1 MSSVDFK
8 MMKSE
13 HIKREDLLEL
23 VEHLNKN
30 ERCKNCY
37 LLASCDAW
45 VRNATTLY
53 DDYTYSIEN
62 CPYYVSVDNVV
73 EVKHGKWIWK
83 ELYGEVGYML
93 VCSECEESEG
103 ACERY
108 DYCPHCGAK
117 MDLKEGKE

>member
-1 MSSVDFK
+1 MDKEYIERKPLINQIRLMPRHSNPA
-8 MMKSE
+8 
-13 HIKREDLLEL
+13 L
-23 VEHLNKN
+23 VLYSLVQ
-30 ERCKNCY
+30 R
-37 LLASCDAW
+37 LIFDAPT
-45 VRNATTLY
+45 A
-53 DDYTYSIEN
+53 D
-62 CPYYVSVDNVV
+62 VV

-108 DYCPHCGAK
+108 DYCPNCGAK